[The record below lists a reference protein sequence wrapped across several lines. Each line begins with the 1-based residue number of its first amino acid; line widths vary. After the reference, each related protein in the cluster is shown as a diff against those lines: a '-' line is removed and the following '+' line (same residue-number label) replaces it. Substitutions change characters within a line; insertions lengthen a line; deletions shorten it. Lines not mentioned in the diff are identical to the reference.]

1 MLTLPHSTPQFCIC
15 WSVLFSSCLFII
27 SLSLFLSLYYLS
39 LSLPVSL
46 LSLSLSLSL
55 THTHTHS
62 LTHLL
67 ILFLPISLPLSLS
80 YVFLYNSQR
89 LSIWPSFSLCPSP
102 QSVFVSKSFFSLS
115 LFLSVSLFVLNVVLL
130 SLRVIKS
137 KRSQPMQSVGR
148 LAGSHCTQRNKDNED
163 VEETL
168 PHQNSKILL
177 ISINKC
183 QIII

>member
-1 MLTLPHSTPQFCIC
+1 MLTLPHSTPQFCIR
-15 WSVLFSSCLFII
+15 WSVFFSSCLFI
-27 SLSLFLSLYYLS
+27 LSLF
-39 LSLPVSL
+39 
-46 LSLSLSLSL
+46 LSLSLSL

-62 LTHLL
+62 LTLLL

-80 YVFLYNSQR
+80 YVLLHNSQR
-89 LSIWPSFSLCPSP
+89 LSIWLSFSLCPSS

-115 LFLSVSLFVLNVVLL
+115 LTLSISLFVLNVVLL

-137 KRSQPMQSVGR
+137 KRSQSMQSVGR

-163 VEETL
+163 IEETL

-177 ISINKC
+177 ISINTCK
-183 QIII
+183 